1 MAKGIQKLEGKGA
14 PSMKVSLLLCRA
26 RWKRV
31 EMDFV
36 LGWDMK
42 ENHYYIMV

>member
-14 PSMKVSLLLCRA
+14 PSMKVSLVLCRA

-31 EMDFV
+31 ETDFA
-36 LGWDMK
+36 LGRDVK
-42 ENHYYIMV
+42 ENP